1 MNPKELSR
9 IVNYKEKKRQSL
21 MPEPKTLSPPYSIF
35 SPQDET
41 RGSMDFSPK
50 SGGGAG
56 ALLNR
61 KKYKYPIKSINEF
74 IQKMLKKEIAT
85 TLSQTL
91 S

>member
-1 MNPKELSR
+1 
-9 IVNYKEKKRQSL
+9 
-21 MPEPKTLSPPYSIF
+21 MPEPKIF
-35 SPQDET
+35 SPPDSIFQPQDAT
-41 RGSMDFSPK
+41 RGSMDFSPT

-56 ALLNR
+56 ALINR

-74 IQKMLKKEIAT
+74 IQKMLKKEIAI